1 MGSIKLMHAKLHRVT
16 VTSTNIHYIGSIT
29 IDRNLLDLVG
39 IFPLEEVEVVNL
51 DNGNRWST
59 YVLQGEN
66 GKGEICPNGGGAH
79 LCKPGDKLIIW
90 ANEQCD
96 REEIMR
102 SGHVAKVLI
111 ADDCNQ
117 CKEIIKQTIPN

>member
-29 IDRNLLDLVG
+29 IDGDLLDLVG

-51 DNGNRWST
+51 DNGHRWST
-59 YVLQGEN
+59 YVLQGER
-66 GKGEICPNGGGAH
+66 GKGEICPNGGGAY
-79 LCKPGDKLIIW
+79 LCNPGDKLIIW

-96 REEIMR
+96 REEILK
-102 SGHVAKVLI
+102 SGYVAKVLI
-111 ADDCNQ
+111 ADDRNQ
-117 CKEIIKQTIPN
+117 CKEILKQTIPT